1 MNASKFVQNA
11 RRPEEQTN
19 YPYFIL
25 YYVNDLF
32 PIVTFFSAVLFT
44 STQPDNFPRKLKKK
58 VKLLIQIMLITFA
71 APRPND
77 PNVYGDWPWT
87 NGGNTI
93 GGSHNNGNSGW
104 GYPHNNGYYGKGDIG
119 KCIHWSIILM
129 VSLSRYVVVDG
140 FSIHNQGVFLPQ
152 YNADFF
158 LLLECGGSLWSFVW
172 DELFRHHPLLPY
184 VASPLPP
191 PSLACPYIHS
201 LD

>member
-1 MNASKFVQNA
+1 
-11 RRPEEQTN
+11 
-19 YPYFIL
+19 
-25 YYVNDLF
+25 
-32 PIVTFFSAVLFT
+32 
-44 STQPDNFPRKLKKK
+44 
-58 VKLLIQIMLITFA
+58 MLITFA

-104 GYPHNNGYYGKGDIG
+104 GYPHNNGYYGKRDIG

-152 YNADFF
+152 YNADF
-158 LLLECGGSLWSFVW
+158 LPVPIMWWAASGGFAW
-172 DELFRHHPLLPY
+172 DPSRHHPF
-184 VASPLPP
+184 PP
-191 PSLACPYIHS
+191 PPLSSSPTWFLLQVGAISTFSKATNFTSPAGSCKNITKSQDSDTLIKH
-201 LD
+201 LTC

>member
-11 RRPEEQTN
+11 RRPDEQTN

-32 PIVTFFSAVLFT
+32 LVITFFSAVLFT
-44 STQPDNFPRKLKKK
+44 STQPDNFPRKFKKK

-104 GYPHNNGYYGKGDIG
+104 GYPHNNGYYGKRDIG
-119 KCIHWSIILM
+119 KCIH
-129 VSLSRYVVVDG
+129 
-140 FSIHNQGVFLPQ
+140 
-152 YNADFF
+152 
-158 LLLECGGSLWSFVW
+158 
-172 DELFRHHPLLPY
+172 
-184 VASPLPP
+184 
-191 PSLACPYIHS
+191 
-201 LD
+201 